1 MRLLRAWPDTMD
13 YFEILGVERK
23 AALGEEEVRGAF
35 QEAGKEAHPDARG
48 GGDFEKVGEA
58 YGVLR
63 DEGRRLRHLLELE
76 FPGEAFGGS
85 GGMVSGELL
94 ELFGRAGAV
103 LQAAVEVLKKK
114 REATTAL
121 GKAMLEKEVITA
133 QQAVQEVGFEIE
145 RMLQGERGRLGEV
158 DQMLREDRQAALSL
172 GREMVERFGFLTK
185 WQAKVRE
192 QVTAFLVAE

>member
-1 MRLLRAWPDTMD
+1 MD

-23 AALGEEEVRGAF
+23 AGLKEEEVRGAF
-35 QEAGKEAHPDARG
+35 QEVGKGAHPDSGDG
-48 GGDFEKVGEA
+48 GEAFENVGEA

-63 DEGRRLRHLLELE
+63 DEGRRLRHLMELE
-76 FPGEAFGGS
+76 FPGEEFGGS

-94 ELFGRAGAV
+94 EVFGRAGSV
-103 LQAAVEVLKKK
+103 LQAAGEVLKKK
-114 REATTAL
+114 KEATTAL
-121 GKAMLEKEVITA
+121 GKAVLEKEVIAA

-145 RMLQGERGRLGEV
+145 GMLQVERGRLAEV
-158 DQMLREDRQAALSL
+158 DRLLREDREAALEL

-192 QVTAFLVAE
+192 QVTAFLVFE